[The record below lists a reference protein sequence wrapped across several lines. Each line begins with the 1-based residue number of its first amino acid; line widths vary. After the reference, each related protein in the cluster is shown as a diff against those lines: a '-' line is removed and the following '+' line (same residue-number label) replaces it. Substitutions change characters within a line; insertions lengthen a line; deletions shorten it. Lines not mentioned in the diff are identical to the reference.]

1 VVNALSFA
9 SGPSGPSRR
18 ITDLSHS
25 LASRLDAVQPSAT
38 LAMTARANE
47 LRAAG
52 RKIYAFGV
60 GEPDF
65 PTPEFIR
72 EAAQKAMAG
81 SSHYTAVSGTAALK
95 QAICEATTRD
105 RGWTPTPDRIVVS
118 VGAKHAL
125 FNIAMG
131 LVDPGD
137 EVIIPTP
144 YWVSYPEQVRIFG
157 GKPVFVTTS
166 AEHGFRMSPDALAAA
181 ITPKTKAVILCSP
194 SNPSGAGYD
203 ADELKAL
210 AKVLLDKSDCY
221 VVVDEIYGELVYD
234 GFQHVSLGK
243 LVPELKDR
251 LIVVD
256 GVSKTYAMTGWRI
269 GWSITPPALAKALDK
284 VQGQSTTNPTAV
296 AQAAAAA
303 ALVGP
308 RDEVKKMVDVFAQRR
323 KRMVDGLRSIPGVRC
338 DLPRGAF
345 YAFPD
350 VSGLYGIRHNGK
362 VLESANDVT
371 LWQLDVCGIAAVA
384 GEPFGAP
391 GHIRYTYASAES
403 VIDEALA
410 TLKKAVDG
418 AER

>member
-1 VVNALSFA
+1 M
-9 SGPSGPSRR
+9 PK
-18 ITDLSHS
+18 S
-25 LASRLDAVQPSAT
+25 LAKRLDSVKPSAT
-38 LAMTARANE
+38 LAMTARANQ

-52 RKIYAFGV
+52 RKIYTFGV

-65 PTPEFIR
+65 ATPEFIR
-72 EAAQKAMAG
+72 EAAAKAMAA

-95 QAICEATTRD
+95 QAISEATARD
-105 RGWTPTPDRIVVS
+105 RGWTPKPEQITVS

-125 FNIAMG
+125 FNIASA

-137 EVIIPTP
+137 EVVIPAP
-144 YWVSYPEQVRIFG
+144 YWVSYPEQVRMFEG
-157 GKPVFVTTS
+157 EPVVVETQASNGWRMT
-166 AEHGFRMSPDALAAA
+166 AEELSRALG
-181 ITPKTKAVILCSP
+181 PRTKAVILCTP
-194 SNPSGAGYD
+194 SNPSGAAYD

-210 AKVLLDKSDCY
+210 ARVLVEKTDAY

-234 GFQHVSLGK
+234 GFQHVSLAK
-243 LVPELKDR
+243 IAPELAER
-251 LIVVD
+251 LIIVD

-269 GWSITPPALAKALDK
+269 GWSIAPAPLAKAIDK

-303 ALVGP
+303 ALLGP
-308 RDEVKKMVDVFAQRR
+308 RDEVKKMVSIFAQRR
-323 KRMVDGLRSIPGVRC
+323 KRMVDGLNAVPGIRC
-338 DLPRGAF
+338 DMPRGAF

-350 VSGLYGIRHNGK
+350 VSGLYGIHHQGK
-362 VLESANDVT
+362 KLASADDVC

-391 GHIRYTYASAES
+391 GHIRYTYACAET
-403 VIDEALA
+403 VIDEALSA
-410 TLKKAVDG
+410 LKEAVQR

>member
-1 VVNALSFA
+1 V
-9 SGPSGPSRR
+9 PK
-18 ITDLSHS
+18 T
-25 LASRLDAVQPSAT
+25 LAKRLDAVKPSAT
-38 LAMTARANE
+38 LAMTARANH
-47 LRAAG
+47 LKAAG
-52 RKIYAFGV
+52 KKVYAFGV

-65 PTPEFIR
+65 ATPEFIR
-72 EAAQKAMAG
+72 EAAQKAMAS

-95 QAICEATTRD
+95 QAICEATARD
-105 RGWTPTPDRIVVS
+105 RGWTPKPEQITVS

-125 FNIAMG
+125 FNIASA

-137 EVIIPTP
+137 EVVIPAP
-144 YWVSYPEQVRIFG
+144 YWVSYPEQVNMFG
-157 GKPVFVTTS
+157 GSPVIVQTRAS
-166 AEHGFRMSPDALAAA
+166 NGFRMTPDELAAA
-181 ITPKTKAVILCSP
+181 LTPKTKAIILCTP
-194 SNPSGAGYD
+194 SNPSGAAYD

-210 AKVLLDKSDCY
+210 ARVLADKTDAY
-221 VVVDEIYGELVYD
+221 IIVDEIYGELVYD
-234 GFQHVSLGK
+234 GFQHTSLAK
-243 LVPELKDR
+243 VAPELADR

-269 GWSITPPALAKALDK
+269 GWSIAPPAIAKALDK

-296 AQAAAAA
+296 AQAAAQA
-303 ALVGP
+303 ALLGP
-308 RDEVKKMVDVFAQRR
+308 RDEVRKMVSVFAARR
-323 KRMVDGLRSIPGVRC
+323 KRMVDGLNGVPGVRC

-350 VSGLYGIRHNGK
+350 VTGLYGIHHQAK
-362 VLESANDVT
+362 KLSSADDVC

-391 GHIRYTYASAES
+391 GYIRFTYASAES

-410 TLKKAVDG
+410 ALKDAVSR